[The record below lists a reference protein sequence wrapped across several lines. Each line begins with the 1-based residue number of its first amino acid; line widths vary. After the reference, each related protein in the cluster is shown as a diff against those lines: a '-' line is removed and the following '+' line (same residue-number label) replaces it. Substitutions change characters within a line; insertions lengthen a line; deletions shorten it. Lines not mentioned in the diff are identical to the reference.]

1 MQNSASSAS
10 AEDPSYSLIREIELN
25 QRSGFLDDDEVS
37 VQRDPF
43 RDTGGTHFVISPKE
57 ETVIIIMTQKQPFSD
72 KIKREL
78 IPIIYEGL

>member
-10 AEDPSYSLIREIELN
+10 AEDPSHSLIREIELN

-43 RDTGGTHFVISPKE
+43 RDTGGTHFVMSSVPAG
-57 ETVIIIMTQKQPFSD
+57 TRKQGFAASD
-72 KIKREL
+72 FNFT
-78 IPIIYEGL
+78 